1 MPKNA
6 VKIVEYTAVFDHS
19 SNGFD
24 NYGSQKSISYV
35 NNFAQFNNYYNY
47 ALPYNFVQWNY
58 NWSWEAIRADD
69 KEINEE
75 LKKPNNVNTSKKTF
89 YFVREQI
96 VKTVYAIDF
105 P

>member
-1 MPKNA
+1 MQKNA
-6 VKIVEYTAVFDHS
+6 VKTVEYTSVFDHGS
-19 SNGFD
+19 DGFD
-24 NYGSQKSISYV
+24 NYGSQKSTLYV

-58 NWSWEAIRADD
+58 NWSWEAIRVDE
-69 KEINEE
+69 KEINKE
-75 LKKPNNVNTSKKTF
+75 LKKPSNVNTSKKTF